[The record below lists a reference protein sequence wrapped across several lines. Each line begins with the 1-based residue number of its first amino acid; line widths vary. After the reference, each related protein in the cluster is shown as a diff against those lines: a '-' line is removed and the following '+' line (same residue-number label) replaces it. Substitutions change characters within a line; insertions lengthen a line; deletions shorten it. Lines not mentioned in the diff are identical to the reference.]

1 MPPVSSLVHL
11 CARRLAGHAAGARRA
26 LPLLPAELYP
36 ALLEAALAEQRAPLL
51 RDLVRS
57 WPYPVLRLPRR
68 LRRARRPPGKL
79 CVQALLLAVTAG
91 LRRDASARPCLRV
104 LDMTGLQDGAEQ
116 GPDSLSLWS
125 GTVLLAKACLE
136 ASQRRDDQ
144 HDAERLEGSPGSSP
158 PPRSVEVR
166 VDLFVNSTSGPI
178 LRAALRAGGALRLR
192 CRDFHAEELS
202 LGATLAL
209 LEALEPAG
217 LRRVD
222 LRFNNLGLPGLAE
235 VVPRLERF
243 PDLRLAVP
251 AGEPGAALLPPP
263 PRGPRLPRPE
273 PPRARAEEARPERQ
287 QPLRGPPAALPPA
300 FGDGLGRPA
309 PPGRHGVPPGGRPPR
324 CPAASAPPLRPP
336 GLPGRFRQPPD
347 LAGGEGAGGG
357 HGAARR
363 PAPRRLPAPRGS
375 LRRRGQ
381 RRRRPGGR
389 GALGGAAGGA
399 AADAARRRPGRGRV
413 DHEPEPPRRPRL
425 LRAVGRA
432 GGRSTGA
439 LYKSVSLMAVVR
451 LVMEAGLLQPPRSH
465 PRRPRAVTVSPVSGR
480 VPVGCR
486 SAPAAPDLTCVA
498 GRSAR
503 CSKGSAVPRNTA
515 TPPGMVGGSAGP
527 PWGHQGG
534 GGHHG
539 W

>member
-243 PDLRLAVP
+243 PDLVSLRLPYSNVDARRPGAEDGLRRLAEGLGRLQRLRELNLGSCRLSGRLRQLLGALQCPLESLELPFCHLLPGDLAYLVQSPHAP
-251 AGEPGAALLPPP
+251 ALKKLDLSGNNLSEDLLPPFLQLLATASGALRHLDAMECRLADAHLDALLPALRRCARLGYLGVFGNPLTW
-263 PRGPRLPRPE
+263 RGVKALAAGTAPLAALRLVVYPRPVDLCGDE
-273 PPRARAEEARPERQ
+273 DNGDDVPEDEERSEALQEELQ
-287 QPLRGPPAALPPA
+287 QMLRGA
-300 FGDGLGRPA
+300 GRDEA
-309 PPGRHGVPPGGRPPR
+309 VWTTSLSRHG
-324 CPAASAPPLRPP
+324 
-336 GLPGRFRQPPD
+336 
-347 LAGGEGAGGG
+347 
-357 HGAARR
+357 
-363 PAPRRLPAPRGS
+363 
-375 LRRRGQ
+375 
-381 RRRRPGGR
+381 
-389 GALGGAAGGA
+389 AL
-399 AADAARRRPGRGRV
+399 DYF
-413 DHEPEPPRRPRL
+413 
-425 LRAVGRA
+425 
-432 GGRSTGA
+432 A
-439 LYKSVSLMAVVR
+439 L
-451 LVMEAGLLQPPRSH
+451 
-465 PRRPRAVTVSPVSGR
+465 
-480 VPVGCR
+480 
-486 SAPAAPDLTCVA
+486 
-498 GRSAR
+498 
-503 CSKGSAVPRNTA
+503 
-515 TPPGMVGGSAGP
+515 
-527 PWGHQGG
+527 
-534 GGHHG
+534 
-539 W
+539 